1 MKGKILKST
10 AAVIMAALL
19 ASAPVAA
26 ESVTIFDSDSKSLQ
40 LDGIVPVSDYQGCAA
55 ALLEF
60 TFTNKTADAKA
71 PMYEYFPTVYQDG
84 VSLASTTIL
93 DANYSALC
101 NSSLTQVKDGASVSY
116 AMAYRLNDLTT
127 DLDIEIADAL
137 AGGNVQSFTIPVT
150 NGEQDN
156 KESETEVV
164 NWVEKYNELLKEY
177 KELKAAYDALL
188 AEKETETE

>member
-1 MKGKILKST
+1 
-10 AAVIMAALL
+10 
-19 ASAPVAA
+19 
-26 ESVTIFDSDSKSLQ
+26 
-40 LDGIVPVSDYQGCAA
+40 
-55 ALLEF
+55 
-60 TFTNKTADAKA
+60 
-71 PMYEYFPTVYQDG
+71 MYEYFPTVYQDG

-93 DANYSALC
+93 DTNYSALC

-156 KESETEVV
+156 KE
-164 NWVEKYNELLKEY
+164 
-177 KELKAAYDALL
+177 
-188 AEKETETE
+188 